1 MTNEKSE
8 KNYSRNCVLRTETV
22 MVKEAYWKGSLQRF
36 EFYFYEPNKP
46 VPKKQVFVQLD
57 GKVIVE

>member
-1 MTNEKSE
+1 MENE
-8 KNYSRNCVLRTETV
+8 KNYSRNTLIRTDTV
-22 MVKEAYWKGSLQRF
+22 IVKVAYWKGRLQRF

-46 VPKKQVFVQLD
+46 VPKKQIFVQLD